1 MASPRLK
8 ESGVL
13 AVEMGCD
20 ALFII
25 SDFHCWR
32 AELVGNET
40 NVNVIERIDTTQYHG
55 LFVSTMLGE

>member
-1 MASPRLK
+1 M
-8 ESGVL
+8 

-25 SDFHCWR
+25 SNFHCWR

-40 NVNVIERIDTTQYHG
+40 NLNVIERIDTTGYRE
-55 LFVSTMLGE
+55 LFVSTMLAE